1 MYISVKNYQILQPLQ
16 SQQQNGDD
24 NLLGPMPTST
34 VSKRM
39 SMMGGKRMIDIKRSL
54 NTMIHKS
61 NSTRESMLFSDEPS
75 VSTENGCKPKNINL
89 IFIFF

>member
-1 MYISVKNYQILQPLQ
+1 MYISVKNYQILQP
-16 SQQQNGDD
+16 SQNQQEANNDLNSD
-24 NLLGPMPTST
+24 FLYPTPS

-61 NSTRESMLFSDEPS
+61 GSTRESMLFLDDPS
-75 VSTENGCKPKNINL
+75 VSNYFYTYLIRTEIY
-89 IFIFF
+89 